1 LAGACP
7 RLTGTNDYSLKQRGD
22 IRMNK
27 GWKPILYIAVL
38 MIMPALCVASG
49 FDELKKTYAGINT
62 LEAKFH
68 QKLFIENI
76 KKARD
81 FDGEFFYKRG
91 KGFLWRYTKPKVKYF
106 LYDSQFMWQDE
117 EEKTFALKEKIN
129 KEKTGGTFF
138 DLVEDITKIDDLFIL
153 KQESMSGDMMVLD
166 LVPKK
171 EGNVTAAKVWNDKQ
185 SLVRKLEIK
194 EFTGNINTIEFSGVK
209 VNQAINDGKFIYNPD
224 KKKEIVEQ

>member
-1 LAGACP
+1 
-7 RLTGTNDYSLKQRGD
+7 
-22 IRMNK
+22 MNK
-27 GWKPILYIAVL
+27 ELKTILYIIILLIA
-38 MIMPALCVASG
+38 PALCGASE
-49 FDELKKTYAGINT
+49 FDSIKKTYAGINT

-91 KGFLWRYTKPKVKYF
+91 KGFLWRYTKPKAKYF
-106 LYDSQFMWQDE
+106 LYDGQFMWQDD
-117 EEKTFALKEKIN
+117 EEKTFVLKEKIN

-138 DLVEDITKIDDLFIL
+138 DLVEDITKIDDLFTL
-153 KQESMSGDMMVLD
+153 KQEGVSGDMTVLD

-171 EGNVTAAKVWNDKQ
+171 EGNITAAKVWIDKQ
-185 SLVRKLEIK
+185 NLVRKIEIK
-194 EFTGNINTIEFSGVK
+194 EFTGNINTIEFSAIK
-209 VNQAINDGKFIYNPD
+209 VNQAISDGKFIYKSD